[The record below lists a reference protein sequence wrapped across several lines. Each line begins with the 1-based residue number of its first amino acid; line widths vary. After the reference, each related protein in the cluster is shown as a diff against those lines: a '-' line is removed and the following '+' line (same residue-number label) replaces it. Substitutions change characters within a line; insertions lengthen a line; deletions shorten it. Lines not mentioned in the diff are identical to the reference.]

1 LARLLASAPDRA
13 LRNGSRALVLAMSVY
28 DANGT
33 ATDAETVALALAEL
47 QRCSEARDWIGRA
60 IGLAEKETDLEQI
73 ARLKGESANY
83 ARDTC
88 RR

>member
-1 LARLLASAPDRA
+1 
-13 LRNGSRALVLAMSVY
+13 MSVY

-60 IGLAEKETDLEQI
+60 IGLAEKEGDPEQF
-73 ARLKGESANY
+73 ARLKGESPKYPTDA
-83 ARDTC
+83 C
-88 RR
+88 RRP